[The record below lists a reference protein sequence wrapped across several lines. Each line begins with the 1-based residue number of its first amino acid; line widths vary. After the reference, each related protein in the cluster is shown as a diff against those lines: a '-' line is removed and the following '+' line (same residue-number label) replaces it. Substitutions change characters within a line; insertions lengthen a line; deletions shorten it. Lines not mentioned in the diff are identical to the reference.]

1 MQIVDAIEH
10 LHTNGVIHRDLN
22 PKNIFLCFPEQDLE
36 YLDLRLCKVKI
47 IDFNISK
54 LVKQKNLFSQSATIL
69 YETEEEQHI

>member
-22 PKNIFLCFPEQDLE
+22 PKNIFLCFPNGQDLE
-36 YLDLRLCKVKI
+36 NLDLRMCKVKI

-54 LVKQKNLFSQSATIL
+54 LVKQKNLFNQSSTI
-69 YETEEEQHI
+69 